1 MREYFLCIASAALI
15 SALCGALAS
24 GTGLEKHVKFV
35 CSLVC
40 TAAVALPLV
49 SAITSHGVELPETA
63 YAAFAEP
70 AYGGY
75 FEETAYENVKEYILS
90 LTFAKTGITAL
101 DIGIEINRNGAET
114 LVGGLTVY
122 ISKAD
127 SGRADELKAALERE
141 LGGNVDVEV
150 REDGAAG

>member
-24 GTGLEKHVKFV
+24 GTGLEKHVKYV

-40 TAAVALPLV
+40 AAAVALPLV

-90 LTFAKTGITAL
+90 LTFAKQ
-101 DIGIEINRNGAET
+101 E
-114 LVGGLTVY
+114 
-122 ISKAD
+122 
-127 SGRADELKAALERE
+127 
-141 LGGNVDVEV
+141 
-150 REDGAAG
+150 

>member
-1 MREYFLCIASAALI
+1 
-15 SALCGALAS
+15 
-24 GTGLEKHVKFV
+24 
-35 CSLVC
+35 
-40 TAAVALPLV
+40 
-49 SAITSHGVELPETA
+49 
-63 YAAFAEP
+63 
-70 AYGGY
+70 
-75 FEETAYENVKEYILS
+75 
-90 LTFAKTGITAL
+90 GITAL
-101 DIGIEINRNGAET
+101 DIGIEINGNGAET